1 MVPHECLTGG
11 QSIPF
16 SAGSLDAVAM
26 GASHIIY
33 TPALTFQGYWST
45 TFTHTGFIFFKW
57 KPNAH
62 ILEVNYAEKYFIFLL
77 RQMIFK

>member
-1 MVPHECLTGG
+1 MGP
-11 QSIPF
+11 
-16 SAGSLDAVAM
+16 LDTRAE
-26 GASHIIY
+26 GASPLPYKHHPHPCSPIARVLEHY
-33 TPALTFQGYWST
+33 LHSYRFR
-45 TFTHTGFIFFKW
+45 FLKW